1 MKRTLLA
8 ALVVVSFSAGRAHAI
23 IEGGC
28 IPPKGPKPR
37 PNQSAEARPRNN
49 CPNGN
54 CVAAVRG

>member
-8 ALVVVSFSAGRAHAI
+8 ALVVMSFSAGSAHAI

-37 PNQSAEARPRNN
+37 PTQSAEARPRNN
-49 CPNGN
+49 CPNGG

>member
-8 ALVVVSFSAGRAHAI
+8 AVVVVSFSAGSAHAV

-37 PNQSAEARPRNN
+37 PTQSAAERNPR
-49 CPNGN
+49 CPNGG